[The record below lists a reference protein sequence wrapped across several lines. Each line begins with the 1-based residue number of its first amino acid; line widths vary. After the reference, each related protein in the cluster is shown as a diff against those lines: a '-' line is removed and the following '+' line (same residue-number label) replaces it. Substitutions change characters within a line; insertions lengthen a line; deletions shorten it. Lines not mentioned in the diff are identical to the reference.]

1 MMMNQEQKPQDD
13 GNKIAGSDLSIQSD
27 LKNSPESEAGQIK
40 SSRRQALKR
49 FASYTA
55 PAMIALITANEA
67 LAS

>member
-1 MMMNQEQKPQDD
+1 MINQKPK
-13 GNKIAGSDLSIQSD
+13 GKINAIAGSDHSKQNA
-27 LKNSPESEAGQIK
+27 LKNSPESGVGQIK

>member
-1 MMMNQEQKPQDD
+1 MTNQKPQDEI
-13 GNKIAGSDLSIQSD
+13 NASAGSDLSIQSD